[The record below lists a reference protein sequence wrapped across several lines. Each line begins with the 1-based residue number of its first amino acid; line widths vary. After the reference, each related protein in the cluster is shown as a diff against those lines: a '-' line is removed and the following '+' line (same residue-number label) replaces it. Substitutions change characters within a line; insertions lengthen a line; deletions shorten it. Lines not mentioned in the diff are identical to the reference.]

1 MLRIV
6 IELDTDADPQGVKEK
21 LAMDMEKYGDVRV
34 VEVKASPS
42 AQQLKLEGGV
52 NTCRNYT

>member
-6 IELDTDADPQGVKEK
+6 VEIDADVDPQGVKEK

-42 AQQLKLEGGV
+42 AQQLKLEGA
-52 NTCRNYT
+52 